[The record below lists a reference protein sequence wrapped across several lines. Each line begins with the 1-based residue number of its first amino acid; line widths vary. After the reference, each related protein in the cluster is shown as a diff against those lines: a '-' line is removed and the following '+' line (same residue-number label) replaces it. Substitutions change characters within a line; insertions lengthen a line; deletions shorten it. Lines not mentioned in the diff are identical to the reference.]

1 MSRIRE
7 DRWRGRPVLAAGLR
21 FVVFAGPIGAAV
33 ATSALIGPHLPR
45 SDGAGSLLLR
55 WVILLVCSTIVLV
68 ATDRVARRLLPLVV
82 LLKLSLAFPS
92 EAPSRLAVARSAA
105 NLKQL
110 EERVRIARTTG
121 FVEEPAV
128 AAEMILSLVAAVEAH
143 DRATRGHSERVRV
156 YTELIGQEMKLYPED
171 RDRLR
176 WAAML
181 HDVGKLEVPRSVLNK
196 PGPLD
201 PAELEVVRRHPE
213 EGARMTAP
221 MHAWLGEWANAIV
234 EHHERFDGRGYP
246 SGRGGADISLAA
258 RIVAVADVYETMTA
272 ARPYHRP
279 KSPHR
284 AREELVRCAGTQFDP
299 SIVRAFLQVSVRRL
313 RLVSGPLSWLA
324 QWPVLRGL
332 EGVAAA
338 AARVTSG
345 AAVAGGTIVMSLTP
359 VQARAAGDHRPV
371 PIERSAGSGE
381 QSQPAPDPSSVSPTP
396 WPSGPTS
403 IRPSA
408 SPTPGGGRAIDPA
421 PSPSPSPSPTMS
433 LRDFLYPGSK

>member
-7 DRWRGRPVLAAGLR
+7 DRWRGRPVLSAGLR

-33 ATSALIGPHLPR
+33 WTSSIIGPRLPR
-45 SDGAGSLLLR
+45 ADGAGALVLR
-55 WVILLVCSTIVLV
+55 WGILLVCSTAVLI
-68 ATDRVARRLLPLVV
+68 ATDRLARRLLPLAV
-82 LLKLSLAFPS
+82 LLKLSLAFPN
-92 EAPSRLAVARSAA
+92 EAPSRLAVARAA
-105 NLKQL
+105 TNLKEL

-121 FVEEPAV
+121 FAEEPEV

-156 YTELIGQEMKLYPED
+156 YTELIGEQMKLYPGD

-201 PAELEVVRRHPE
+201 PGELEIVRRHPE
-213 EGARMTAP
+213 QGARMTAP
-221 MHAWLGEWANAIV
+221 LHDWLGEWANAIV

-246 SGRGGADISLAA
+246 GGRKGSGISLGA

-279 KSPHR
+279 KTPAK

-299 SIVRAFLQVSVRRL
+299 SVVRAFLQVSVRRL
-313 RLVSGPLSWLA
+313 RLVSGPLAWLA

-332 EGVAAA
+332 EGAATA

-345 AAVAGGTIVMSLTP
+345 AAVAAGTVLMSIAP
-359 VQARAAGDHRPV
+359 VQARAATESRPI
-371 PIERSAGSGE
+371 PIERSAAIAGE
-381 QSQPAPDPSSVSPTP
+381 PSNPAP
-396 WPSGPTS
+396 
-403 IRPSA
+403 
-408 SPTPGGGRAIDPA
+408 A
-421 PSPSPSPSPTMS
+421 PNTA
-433 LRDFLYPGSK
+433 LQDFLMGFDQPEG